1 MTNNVDFNIELRD
14 CGQSFLYRKRN
25 LYITNIFNYTS
36 LNFKVFNSSVGNIIH
51 PLPIPGIAYK
61 LDGDFP
67 SKNFTH
73 KIHCKSGPE
82 AHTIKLAFFPLLF
95 LFIVTISNWIRK
107 ETFCYYTSIKH
118 KYLFLKSQRHFR
130 KHGTL
135 FVFQKVLL
143 FLLVVL
149 TFDAKLPSRTQNDLN
164 TAIVEDNELFT
175 IQYIATAD
183 VIRSNHIKN
192 QFSLYALTK
201 LKFSK
206 HHSYFKY
213 LLILSGDI
221 NLHPGPVKYPCSVC
235 AKPVRKRII
244 SCEKCGLWIHKKC
257 DPTLK
262 LENNSSSI
270 CKPCQN
276 KSHDNLD
283 NVWVE
288 FPFDNDIFGDKE
300 IASSDEKIN
309 NDAYKTDPVADWKAF
324 NKRGLHL
331 IHLNINSLL
340 SKIDELREIARK
352 TRATV
357 IGITESKLDGSVLD
371 GEINIDG
378 YELVRSD
385 RNRHGGGVACYI
397 RSDISFNV
405 RGDFSSE
412 IENIFFDILLPKT
425 KPILIGILYRPPEQ
439 SKFLDNL
446 STSISQTCSFNEQE
460 VYILGDLNINLINSQ
475 KHTPN
480 GIKRYKE
487 FCSLHGIEQLL
498 TSPTRITK
506 NSSSLLD
513 HVLTNSADRISQFGI
528 VNVGLSDHQLI
539 YCTRKI
545 TRTRLNAHKYVKMRS
560 LKYYSEDLCV
570 EKLKEIDFPDYSNF
584 KDINEAYSDFT
595 GKVASVID
603 EIAPIK
609 EVRVK
614 SNSQDWFDAEINEEI
629 ERRDK
634 LLAKFKK
641 SRSHS
646 DNENYK
652 KSRNKVQ
659 RMIKDKKKN
668 FVIGKLNDNIG
679 KPKELWKSLKS
690 LGLPSKKSSSA
701 TICLEKDGILS
712 FDPKTNAEIFKDF
725 YSNLAN
731 NLVKKLPTPPNK
743 YGKTAVNNY
752 YKKLN
757 LRGKNFSFAPVA
769 PATILKLLKQL
780 NPAKSAGI
788 DNLTGKFLKE
798 GAPVLASPI
807 TDLVNLSIS
816 LSLFPDDCKIAKLK
830 PIYKKE
836 AKTKPKNYRPISL
849 LPLLSKIIERIIHNQ
864 TQEFLDKN
872 NILYKYQSGFRK
884 HHSTDTCLSYLTDKV
899 KIGFEE
905 GLLTGMVLIDLQK
918 AFDTIDHSI
927 LLEKMRCLGFAG
939 KTIAWYTSY
948 LTDRS
953 FIVNVGKE
961 SSSPGKL
968 SCGVPQGSILG
979 PLLFLLYVNDM
990 PQAVNSELLLYADDT
1005 CLIYTGKDIQ
1015 KIEEQLNSD
1024 FTSLCEWFIDNKLSV
1039 HFGEEKTKSILFG
1052 TKRQLKDQKD
1062 LNLKYGDIEV
1072 KQHSRV
1078 TYLGCILDNI
1088 LSGEHMAAK
1097 VLNTVHNRLK
1107 FLYRKQKFLS
1117 LSLRRLLCNALIQPH
1132 FDYACAAWY
1141 PLLNKRQSKRIQI
1154 AQNKCIRYCL
1164 NLDNKA
1170 HVGTN
1175 EFLKINWLPTK
1186 KRVEQCICVNVFKFF
1201 NQMSPQYTAE
1211 IFHPSSSV
1219 HNTRRATQKL
1229 DLPFRKSC
1237 IGQKTLSYIGPKT
1250 WNNLPA
1256 QIKLSKS
1263 VNTFKHNIKKSFFDD
1278 LQKQNDDIF
1287 FYY

>member
-1 MTNNVDFNIELRD
+1 
-14 CGQSFLYRKRN
+14 
-25 LYITNIFNYTS
+25 
-36 LNFKVFNSSVGNIIH
+36 
-51 PLPIPGIAYK
+51 
-61 LDGDFP
+61 
-67 SKNFTH
+67 
-73 KIHCKSGPE
+73 
-82 AHTIKLAFFPLLF
+82 
-95 LFIVTISNWIRK
+95 
-107 ETFCYYTSIKH
+107 
-118 KYLFLKSQRHFR
+118 
-130 KHGTL
+130 
-135 FVFQKVLL
+135 
-143 FLLVVL
+143 
-149 TFDAKLPSRTQNDLN
+149 
-164 TAIVEDNELFT
+164 
-175 IQYIATAD
+175 
-183 VIRSNHIKN
+183 
-192 QFSLYALTK
+192 
-201 LKFSK
+201 
-206 HHSYFKY
+206 
-213 LLILSGDI
+213 
-221 NLHPGPVKYPCSVC
+221 
-235 AKPVRKRII
+235 
-244 SCEKCGLWIHKKC
+244 
-257 DPTLK
+257 
-262 LENNSSSI
+262 
-270 CKPCQN
+270 
-276 KSHDNLD
+276 
-283 NVWVE
+283 
-288 FPFDNDIFGDKE
+288 
-300 IASSDEKIN
+300 
-309 NDAYKTDPVADWKAF
+309 
-324 NKRGLHL
+324 
-331 IHLNINSLL
+331 
-340 SKIDELREIARK
+340 
-352 TRATV
+352 
-357 IGITESKLDGSVLD
+357 
-371 GEINIDG
+371 
-378 YELVRSD
+378 
-385 RNRHGGGVACYI
+385 
-397 RSDISFNV
+397 
-405 RGDFSSE
+405 
-412 IENIFFDILLPKT
+412 
-425 KPILIGILYRPPEQ
+425 
-439 SKFLDNL
+439 
-446 STSISQTCSFNEQE
+446 
-460 VYILGDLNINLINSQ
+460 
-475 KHTPN
+475 
-480 GIKRYKE
+480 
-487 FCSLHGIEQLL
+487 
-498 TSPTRITK
+498 
-506 NSSSLLD
+506 
-513 HVLTNSADRISQFGI
+513 
-528 VNVGLSDHQLI
+528 
-539 YCTRKI
+539 
-545 TRTRLNAHKYVKMRS
+545 
-560 LKYYSEDLCV
+560 
-570 EKLKEIDFPDYSNF
+570 
-584 KDINEAYSDFT
+584 
-595 GKVASVID
+595 
-603 EIAPIK
+603 
-609 EVRVK
+609 
-614 SNSQDWFDAEINEEI
+614 
-629 ERRDK
+629 
-634 LLAKFKK
+634 
-641 SRSHS
+641 
-646 DNENYK
+646 
-652 KSRNKVQ
+652 
-659 RMIKDKKKN
+659 MIKDKKKN

-757 LRGKNFSFAPVA
+757 LRGKNFSFAPVV

-798 GAPVLASPI
+798 GAPVLASLI

-905 GLLTGMVLIDLQK
+905 GLFTGMVLIDLQK

-1039 HFGEEKTKSILFG
+1039 HVGEEKTKSILFG
-1052 TKRQLKDQKD
+1052 TKRQLKDQRD
-1062 LNLKYGDIEV
+1062 LNLY
-1072 KQHSRV
+1072 H
-1078 TYLGCILDNI
+1078 
-1088 LSGEHMAAK
+1088 
-1097 VLNTVHNRLK
+1097 
-1107 FLYRKQKFLS
+1107 KQKFLS
-1117 LSLRRLLCNALIQPH
+1117 LSLRCLLCNALIQPH

-1141 PLLNKRQSKRIQI
+1141 PLLNKPQSKRIQI

-1170 HVGTN
+1170 DVGTN
-1175 EFLKINWLPTK
+1175 EFLRINWLPTK

-1287 FYY
+1287 FHY

>member
-1 MTNNVDFNIELRD
+1 M
-14 CGQSFLYRKRN
+14 
-25 LYITNIFNYTS
+25 
-36 LNFKVFNSSVGNIIH
+36 
-51 PLPIPGIAYK
+51 
-61 LDGDFP
+61 
-67 SKNFTH
+67 
-73 KIHCKSGPE
+73 
-82 AHTIKLAFFPLLF
+82 
-95 LFIVTISNWIRK
+95 
-107 ETFCYYTSIKH
+107 
-118 KYLFLKSQRHFR
+118 
-130 KHGTL
+130 
-135 FVFQKVLL
+135 
-143 FLLVVL
+143 
-149 TFDAKLPSRTQNDLN
+149 
-164 TAIVEDNELFT
+164 
-175 IQYIATAD
+175 
-183 VIRSNHIKN
+183 
-192 QFSLYALTK
+192 
-201 LKFSK
+201 
-206 HHSYFKY
+206 
-213 LLILSGDI
+213 
-221 NLHPGPVKYPCSVC
+221 
-235 AKPVRKRII
+235 
-244 SCEKCGLWIHKKC
+244 
-257 DPTLK
+257 
-262 LENNSSSI
+262 
-270 CKPCQN
+270 
-276 KSHDNLD
+276 
-283 NVWVE
+283 
-288 FPFDNDIFGDKE
+288 
-300 IASSDEKIN
+300 
-309 NDAYKTDPVADWKAF
+309 
-324 NKRGLHL
+324 
-331 IHLNINSLL
+331 
-340 SKIDELREIARK
+340 
-352 TRATV
+352 
-357 IGITESKLDGSVLD
+357 
-371 GEINIDG
+371 
-378 YELVRSD
+378 
-385 RNRHGGGVACYI
+385 
-397 RSDISFNV
+397 
-405 RGDFSSE
+405 
-412 IENIFFDILLPKT
+412 
-425 KPILIGILYRPPEQ
+425 
-439 SKFLDNL
+439 
-446 STSISQTCSFNEQE
+446 
-460 VYILGDLNINLINSQ
+460 
-475 KHTPN
+475 
-480 GIKRYKE
+480 
-487 FCSLHGIEQLL
+487 
-498 TSPTRITK
+498 
-506 NSSSLLD
+506 SSLPD

-560 LKYYSEDLCV
+560 LKYYSEDLFV
-570 EKLKEIDFPDYSNF
+570 KKLKEIDFPDFSNF

-603 EIAPIK
+603 EITPIK
-609 EVRVK
+609 EVQVK

-659 RMIKDKKKN
+659 RMIKDKKKH

-690 LGLPSKKSSSA
+690 LGLPSKESSSA

-731 NLVKKLPTPPNK
+731 NLVKKLPTPQI
-743 YGKTAVNNY
+743 
-752 YKKLN
+752 
-757 LRGKNFSFAPVA
+757 SME
-769 PATILKLLKQL
+769 KQQ
-780 NPAKSAGI
+780 SI
-788 DNLTGKFLKE
+788 
-798 GAPVLASPI
+798 I
-807 TDLVNLSIS
+807 T
-816 LSLFPDDCKIAKLK
+816 
-830 PIYKKE
+830 
-836 AKTKPKNYRPISL
+836 T
-849 LPLLSKIIERIIHNQ
+849 IERIIHNQ

-927 LLEKMRCLGFAG
+927 LLEKMSCLGFAG
-939 KTIAWYTSY
+939 KTIAWFTSY
-948 LTDRS
+948 LTNRS

-961 SSSPGKL
+961 SSSPSKL

-1005 CLIYTGKDIQ
+1005 CLIYMGKNIQ

-1052 TKRQLKDQKD
+1052 TKRQLKDQRD
-1062 LNLKYGDIEV
+1062 LNLKYGDIEI
-1072 KQHSRV
+1072 KQYCRV

-1097 VLNTVHNRLK
+1097 VLNTVNNRLK

-1132 FDYACAAWY
+1132 FDYACVAWY

-1170 HVGTN
+1170 HIGTN

-1186 KRVEQCICVNVFKFF
+1186 KRVEQCICANVFKFF

-1229 DLPFRKSC
+1229 DIPFRKSC
-1237 IGQKTLSYIGPKT
+1237 IGQKTLSYIGPKI

-1263 VNTFKHNIKKSFFDD
+1263 VNTFKHDIKKSFFDD